1 MPCQNAAV
9 VFRAGVQLHVTRQLG
24 ETTITW
30 GSGGQH
36 KCLYFFEV
44 ASYWPFSTGVTTT
57 KCFIETL
64 REGHCISQHTL
75 SFQMSTPAPC
85 HFSLLSPHCVRFFPS
100 LNIKHQSEPSCTFE
114 SGMKRSGGSFWG
126 RFAYQFFFI
135 YFCYSAQSGLCCCW
149 TTSLPVF
156 GFNWLFAF
164 TLWASKTRVRL
175 NRDLRTR
182 VWMSLVSLVPF
193 ANSKDTVISEM
204 RSVYASRSSLHPTL
218 ALMMVGLGSKM
229 PCIFLKAGMTKRL
242 QVTTADTGF
251 PRTSTGTEGRRD
263 KEEKAHEKTALHE
276 QKNKSVFLSTLHT
289 TWEGKD

>member
-24 ETTITW
+24 ETTIKW

-44 ASYWPFSTGVTTT
+44 ASYWPFSMGVTTT

-85 HFSLLSPHCVRFFPS
+85 HLSLLSPHCVRSFPS

-126 RFAYQFFFI
+126 RFAYQFFFNLLLLLCSVRFVLLLNYI
-135 YFCYSAQSGLCCCW
+135 TSCLWFQLIVCIHTVGEQNQGSLEPRPVDQSLEEFSQSSALC
-149 TTSLPVF
+149 
-156 GFNWLFAF
+156 
-164 TLWASKTRVRL
+164 
-175 NRDLRTR
+175 
-182 VWMSLVSLVPF
+182 
-193 ANSKDTVISEM
+193 
-204 RSVYASRSSLHPTL
+204 
-218 ALMMVGLGSKM
+218 
-229 PCIFLKAGMTKRL
+229 
-242 QVTTADTGF
+242 Q
-251 PRTSTGTEGRRD
+251 
-263 KEEKAHEKTALHE
+263 
-276 QKNKSVFLSTLHT
+276 Q
-289 TWEGKD
+289 